1 MNTTSELA
9 LQITGMHCNGCV
21 NSLSKALQRVDSV
34 EVKQAAIG
42 SATVAF
48 DPARATEQDIIRAV
62 EKAGFQARGSD

>member
-9 LQITGMHCNGCV
+9 LEITGMHCNGCV

-34 EVKQAAIG
+34 EVKQVVIG

-48 DPARATEQDIIRAV
+48 DPARATEQDIFRAV
-62 EKAGFQARGSD
+62 EKAGFQARKSD

>member
-34 EVKQAAIG
+34 EVKQVAIG

-48 DPARATEQDIIRAV
+48 DPARATEQDIFRAV
-62 EKAGFQARGSD
+62 EKAGFQARKGD